1 MVELIRVSTQV
12 SAGDTPVL
20 GGLRHRADG
29 HKVTL
34 CGAGS
39 RWGIPVP
46 GHQADGHEIILT
58 TAKEILVHTDCRV
71 QFH

>member
-1 MVELIRVSTQV
+1 MNSKELVHKSLRLVELIRVSTQV

-46 GHQADGHEIILT
+46 GHQASRELD
-58 TAKEILVHTDCRV
+58 
-71 QFH
+71 